1 LSWAIF
7 SELGFAEENV
17 DEQGDED
24 VPPSDLS
31 LLIGVERVLEEVGVA
46 VAKKGDEDGLLAAR
60 EKVKEKGLR
69 EEMGARGP
77 WSSDLQS
84 AEEKSASI
92 ITQGLDWWGRSVTG
106 PPLSES
112 LSVCLLDFL
121 FSKMELSSFCA
132 DQNWS

>member
-24 VPPSDLS
+24 VPPSDLP

-84 AEEKSASI
+84 AEEKLASI
-92 ITQGLDWWGRSVTG
+92 LRGNRRRRGACKHPQSQAPIPRRL
-106 PPLSES
+106 
-112 LSVCLLDFL
+112 
-121 FSKMELSSFCA
+121 
-132 DQNWS
+132 